1 MKNEKSSIQSTC
13 AALGIFLLFLAA
25 VIVYLAMYSKS
36 SEKVNYVENKKAPTT
51 QSLAFRAP
59 SFWVDTK
66 QEMDMTKYLQRD
78 GIEEKDVVWT
88 CDSNQV
94 IVGSNGH
101 IVVNDYG
108 VTCNLT
114 AKSRKDKR
122 VSSTC
127 QIQTRSKQ
135 DDLLYSVRN
144 LNGQSPDSSK
154 ENDKQEIISADI
166 NNSRQIDVD
175 ELNYVPGK
183 RSGKYKW
190 DKTLFY
196 TLEDA
201 DENNEEDNQINTY
214 RVTHKKF
221 IHAKTKNEIEYEIY
235 HHPESDK
242 VHKMVSIEKDET
254 VLHITEYYFT
264 DDGKVNFIYCYEDTN
279 YVPSYAKLSKKG
291 VRYLFHN
298 DTMVNWR
305 IVNAEGEINYCY
317 GKKEKKALSEHKKVV
332 EYSKLSQEKR
342 KQYDNC
348 EKVMLNRAYNTFEKV
363 NHFEGVS
370 SICGYVCDENGTGM
384 ADASV
389 TLKSTEYNCDVYGG
403 TTNDK
408 GYYNIL
414 VPTREAGYELA
425 VTKEDFTEEEIYD
438 VEIDEDKIDISQQP
452 VYLSEK
458 SDTEYSYALEFYDA
472 LSVSSL
478 EGVSVTIRTGVNHR
492 DGEPVSQFY
501 SENSRE
507 NLSLVSGM
515 YTVQISKEGYVDT
528 YETIFVSGSSENLT
542 QLYLSKQLNEN
553 ELRIVLTWGETPNDL
568 DSHLFTPGNMGQQDE
583 DYHVAYYQ
591 KDLPDGSASL
601 DVDEREGYGPETVTI
616 DSVKE
621 GQYKYYVADF
631 SNCSCGNEDS
641 YEMSR
646 SHAAVRV
653 YGKDGLIQT
662 FYVPANRR
670 GVLWEVFEIRDGTI
684 VPLQRYYDV
693 IGDKTWW
700 SSGK

>member
-1 MKNEKSSIQSTC
+1 M
-13 AALGIFLLFLAA
+13 
-25 VIVYLAMYSKS
+25 
-36 SEKVNYVENKKAPTT
+36 
-51 QSLAFRAP
+51 
-59 SFWVDTK
+59 
-66 QEMDMTKYLQRD
+66 
-78 GIEEKDVVWT
+78 
-88 CDSNQV
+88 

-114 AKSRKDKR
+114 AKSRTDKS

-332 EYSKLSQEKR
+332 EYSKLSQETR

-384 ADASV
+384 ADASGQILYKTDQLEANYCYPGEMRQPV
-389 TLKSTEYNCDVYGG
+389 KKLASVSFQDVDNDRDTDIILIVQCHNDRGDYQEESYKVGDVLFQDDGNFYRDYRISDKINRFDMNKNPACILNFVRDGRSTEFLYTAETLADLLNHNFNVIEEQSYTRNFEKLGKLKVVPGTYRMAEYDVFMIYLIDEQG
-403 TTNDK
+403 NIVWSFQPMEDYDNLYALK
-408 GYYNIL
+408 GIQGKDLDGDGLKDLVVFAKYSYEGENGELLVDTVCTIYYQR
-414 VPTREAGYELA
+414 TAGFEKD
-425 VTKEDFTEEEIYD
+425 TDFTENYECTEED
-438 VEIDEDKIDISQQP
+438 TLEALVTKIRA
-452 VYLSEK
+452 Y
-458 SDTEYSYALEFYDA
+458 
-472 LSVSSL
+472 
-478 EGVSVTIRTGVNHR
+478 
-492 DGEPVSQFY
+492 
-501 SENSRE
+501 
-507 NLSLVSGM
+507 
-515 YTVQISKEGYVDT
+515 
-528 YETIFVSGSSENLT
+528 
-542 QLYLSKQLNEN
+542 
-553 ELRIVLTWGETPNDL
+553 WGW
-568 DSHLFTPGNMGQQDE
+568 
-583 DYHVAYYQ
+583 
-591 KDLPDGSASL
+591 
-601 DVDEREGYGPETVTI
+601 
-616 DSVKE
+616 
-621 GQYKYYVADF
+621 
-631 SNCSCGNEDS
+631 
-641 YEMSR
+641 
-646 SHAAVRV
+646 
-653 YGKDGLIQT
+653 QT
-662 FYVPANRR
+662 
-670 GVLWEVFEIRDGTI
+670 
-684 VPLQRYYDV
+684 
-693 IGDKTWW
+693 
-700 SSGK
+700 